1 MSIGMN
7 DPDKPGRPVIN
18 AVDGRQVTI
27 DWTPPDSDGGS
38 QISQYIIY
46 YRSSHMDLESFVKLK
61 IAGRSKSC
69 TFSKRMEFNRMYEFA
84 VAVKRR
90 SGIGPLSELSECV
103 KTPNRRGNDV
113 N

>member
-1 MSIGMN
+1 M
-7 DPDKPGRPVIN
+7 
-18 AVDGRQVTI
+18 TI
-27 DWTPPDSDGGS
+27 AWTAPDSDGGS

-84 VAVKRR
+84 VAVKLR

-103 KTPNRRGNDV
+103 KTPHRTGNDV
-113 N
+113 I